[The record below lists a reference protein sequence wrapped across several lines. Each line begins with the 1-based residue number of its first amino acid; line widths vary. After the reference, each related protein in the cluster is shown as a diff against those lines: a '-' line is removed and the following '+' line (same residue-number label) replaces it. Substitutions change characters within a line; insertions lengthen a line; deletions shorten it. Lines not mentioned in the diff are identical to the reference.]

1 MKHSKAT
8 VASSLVALALTSAAA
23 TAGTTPGKTVIPPP
37 PAPAAPVVTGS
48 LNLNYNTHF
57 ISYGQDI
64 WGAGTDFGDKG
75 TFNPSFE
82 LNFDLGGGFKAIL
95 GTWWDVNSNA
105 DSNIGDAI
113 QEIDAWAG
121 LGYTTG
127 PWSFTLLY
135 QNWAYASQNEQ
146 IIDFKVAYADGL
158 INPSLML
165 HGRVAGAE
173 PFDTGLV
180 TVLGIAPG
188 TKAGPVTLSFP
199 IQVAADTDGFHG
211 GKGGFSFASAGISA
225 SVPVSFLPGNW
236 ALNAGLVYYYTEG
249 SVFPTNVDDSFLT
262 RAWCLVELAITTSAG
277 GIQLTVRGDWAA
289 VVQLLV
295 EAGLSLSL

>member
-1 MKHSKAT
+1 MKFPKITA
-8 VASSLVALALTSAAA
+8 VSSLAALALGSIAAR
-23 TAGTTPGKTVIPPP
+23 AGTTPEPTGKMAVPTPT
-37 PAPAAPVVTGS
+37 PAAPVVTGT

-75 TFNPSFE
+75 TFNPSIE
-82 LNFDLGGGFKAIL
+82 LAFDLGGGFKALL

-113 QEIDAWAG
+113 QEVDVWTG

-127 PWSFTLLY
+127 AWSFTLMY
-135 QNWAYASQNEQ
+135 QEWMYASQSER
-146 IIDFKVAYADGL
+146 IVDFKIAYADGL

-165 HGRVAGAE
+165 HGRVDGAE

-188 TKAGPVTLSFP
+188 TKAGSVSLSFP
-199 IQVAADTDGFHG
+199 IQVAADTEGYHG
-211 GKGGFSFASAGISA
+211 GDGGFSFASAGVSA
-225 SVPVSFLPGNW
+225 SVPISFLPGKW
-236 ALNAGLVYYYTEG
+236 ALNAGLTYYHTEG
-249 SVFPTNVDDSFLT
+249 SVFPTNVDEDFLT
-262 RAWCLVELAITTSAG
+262 GSVGL
-277 GIQLTVRGDWAA
+277 
-289 VVQLLV
+289 
-295 EAGLSLSL
+295 GLSF